1 MRVGDGSNTDL
12 TAALVTVNPAKT
24 VITINPAAALVS
36 GARYTVTLP
45 VNTVEDE
52 QGNEQGAEQSATFTV
67 DTAAPTVTFV
77 PAHGTKTGNV
87 DTDVLVQFDEAV
99 RQADGNALTV
109 AAATA
114 ALTLVRV
121 GDGSNT
127 DLTAAALVTVNPAKT
142 VITINPAAALV
153 SGARYT
159 VTLPANTV
167 EDEQGN
173 EQGAEQSATFTVDT
187 AAPTVTFVPA
197 HGTKTAT
204 WTRTY
209 WCSSTRRC
217 ARPTAIPDC
226 GRGHGRADA
235 GARGRWQQHRPDGGG
250 AGDGQPGQDG
260 HHHQPGGRAGE
271 RRPLHGDAAGEH
283 GGGRAGQRAGR
294 EPVGDL
300 HGGHG
305 RAHGDVRP
313 GAWDQDRQRGHG
325 RTGAVRRGGAPGRR
339 QP

>member
-1 MRVGDGSNTDL
+1 MAAATAALTLVRVGDGGNTDL
-12 TAALVTVNPAKT
+12 TAAALVTVNPAKT

-87 DTDVLVQFDEAV
+87 DTDVLVQFDEPV

-159 VTLPANTV
+159 VTLPVNTV
-167 EDEQGN
+167 EDAQGN
-173 EQGAEQSATFTVDT
+173 EQDSEQSATFTVD
-187 AAPTVTFVPA
+187 ADAPGVTFVPA
-197 HGTKTAT
+197 DGDTVGAGVNVLVEFDEVIQTAAGSVFGAGAAAGAVELRKDGTGHR
-204 WTRTY
+204 RTPRSA
-209 WCSSTRRC
+209 WPGTSSPSTRRT
-217 ARPTAIPDC
+217 RW
-226 GRGHGRADA
+226 RRAA
-235 GARGRWQQHRPDGGG
+235 TR
-250 AGDGQPGQDG
+250 
-260 HHHQPGGRAGE
+260 
-271 RRPLHGDAAGEH
+271 
-283 GGGRAGQRAGR
+283 
-294 EPVGDL
+294 
-300 HGGHG
+300 
-305 RAHGDVRP
+305 
-313 GAWDQDRQRGHG
+313 
-325 RTGAVRRGGAPGRR
+325 
-339 QP
+339 